1 MQKTSEQNIK
11 ISVIVSVYG
20 VERFIKKCISSYIN
34 QTTLESS
41 ELLIINDCTKDKS
54 IEIINSILE
63 EVNVKIKSKIKVINH
78 DINKGLAA
86 TRNTGLTYAKGEYL
100 YFIDGDDYL
109 ELNFI
114 EDFLEY
120 LKNDNSDIIC
130 MDVNYKYE
138 DHVKYVKFNY
148 DLFSFF

>member
-78 DINKGLAA
+78 DMEVFNL
-86 TRNTGLTYAKGEYL
+86 LFE
-100 YFIDGDDYL
+100 
-109 ELNFI
+109 
-114 EDFLEY
+114 
-120 LKNDNSDIIC
+120 SSII
-130 MDVNYKYE
+130 
-138 DHVKYVKFNY
+138 
-148 DLFSFF
+148 FSISFMISPLLR